1 MRSLWSGVSGLN
13 AHQVAM
19 DVEGNNIANV
29 NTVGFKYSRTNFQNL
44 LSQTVKA
51 ATAPQGTLG
60 GKNSLQIGLGA
71 SVSAVETMFK
81 QGSIQ
86 NTDKNTDMAINGD
99 GFFVVSGDGG
109 KTYKYTRA
117 GDFTFDANGN
127 FVDPNGYIVQGWL
140 ADPETHTIDT
150 STGVKPISIPPGLTT
165 PAKET
170 EKIHIKANLNSG
182 DHIKE
187 MSGTRP
193 TVTVDKDMNGLYDV
207 NGEKIQLTPEDDN
220 LTFTIKTLNDSTRT
234 ITLTYGKS
242 INNHDNRFTTI
253 KDLIDEIN
261 YNITHDSAGNLI
273 QTDKRSS
280 EYEVYLDG
288 NGQIVDPRATAVTFV
303 DATNSKGANKVLE
316 NIFKGING
324 SSKATNSI
332 KMIAN
337 SFVGAD
343 DVGEL
348 FNANGDAFNLQDG
361 QGIKVN
367 IDGLYEN
374 RKFVYKSKPIN
385 SNDSTCATT
394 AGSYMGKAV
403 VTDSNEGM
411 HWLYTDKEERAGFSI
426 LDSGGK
432 KLHNIAIIDVHVS
445 SNKTHTFTFLYGK
458 DFNTISDLI
467 CAANTKFAQDSAIGT
482 KLHLE
487 FKNGKIIQVS
497 SDSNVYID
505 SARAFRDSSAIS
517 PSNRDTAAPKT
528 QMLKNMDSILKPLGE
543 NNHTSE
549 LMKKKD
555 TYYFHDIQD
564 LVYIWQLA
572 VDDSNDPTNNQD
584 ASSTPKGIATIND
597 DGKLTIKNTSQSSFN
612 IKVSGFPDGQD
623 NKLFTDAFS
632 PINGTLASGGIA
644 ATQAMNAATHTTS
657 MDIFDSLGAKHT
669 LTIHFRKWHT
679 STNPNDPTVWKW
691 YAEVPE
697 PSTLDQPAYGDI
709 KFNPDGSLKSFNPPS
724 LIFNPNNGANT
735 GQAIQ
740 LNFGSI
746 GAFDGITSFEAPSST
761 SGQTQDGYPGGDLE
775 QLVVDQT
782 GTIIGVF
789 TNGRS
794 YSLAQVALAKFVN
807 NEGLMSEGGTLF
819 SASPNSGDPIIGTA
833 GTGGRGTITPSALE
847 MSNVDLSR
855 SLTQLIVIQRG
866 FQANSKTI
874 TTSDQML
881 NTLLQLKQ

>member
-44 LSQTVKA
+44 LSQTVKS

-71 SVSAVETMFK
+71 SVSSVETMFK

-140 ADPETHTIDT
+140 SDPETHTIDT
-150 STGVKPISIPPGLTT
+150 SSGVKPISIPPGLTT

-182 DHIKE
+182 DHITE

-193 TVTVDKDMNGLYDV
+193 TVTVDKDLNGLYDV
-207 NGEKIQLTPEDDN
+207 NGQKILLTPEDDKLSFSVVN
-220 LTFTIKTLNDSTRT
+220 LKGDTVNIQ
-234 ITLTYGKS
+234 LTYGKS
-242 INNHDNRFTTI
+242 TNDHDNRFKTI
-253 KDLIDEIN
+253 KDLIDELN
-261 YNITHDSAGNLI
+261 YVITHDSTGATI
-273 QTDKRSS
+273 QTDQRSS
-280 EYEVYLDG
+280 DYEVYLDG
-288 NGQIVDPRATAVTFV
+288 NGQIVDPRSTAVSFIN
-303 DATNSKGANKVLE
+303 ATNSKGNNQILE
-316 NIFKGING
+316 DIFKGING
-324 SSKATNSI
+324 ASKATNSI

-348 FNANGDAFNLQDG
+348 FNANGDAFNIQDG

-374 RKFVYKSKPIN
+374 RKFIYKSTPIN
-385 SNDSTCATT
+385 SNDSTC
-394 AGSYMGKAV
+394 GSKSGDYMGAAV
-403 VTDSNEGM
+403 VTDSMEGM
-411 HWLYTDKEERAGFSI
+411 HWLYASNGEDRAGFSI
-426 LDSGGK
+426 KRDSNGEIKGEVAKFTVQDSGG
-432 KLHNIAIIDVHVS
+432 
-445 SNKTHTFTFLYGK
+445 SNHTYYFKYGK
-458 DFNTISDLI
+458 DFNTINDLV
-467 CAANTKFAQDSAIGT
+467 CAVNTKLAQDSISS
-482 KLHLE
+482 LHLGFE
-487 FKNGKIIQVS
+487 NGQIVEIRT
-497 SDSNVYID
+497 DSN
-505 SARAFRDSSAIS
+505 SASVTDAGAYEDTS
-517 PSNRDTAAPKT
+517 DTAPT
-528 QMLKNMDSILKPLGE
+528 TDMLRNMDSILSGLDGDNTATLTMDKR
-543 NNHTSE
+543 
-549 LMKKKD
+549 D

-564 LVYIWQLA
+564 LAYIWQLA
-572 VDDSNDPTNNQD
+572 LDDSNDPYNNQD
-584 ASSTPKGIATIND
+584 SSDVPKGLVTIND
-597 DGKLTIKNTSQSSFN
+597 NGKLTIENTSQSSFN
-612 IKVSGFPDGQD
+612 ISVNGFPDGQD
-623 NKLFTDAFS
+623 NQLFTETFS
-632 PINGTLASGGIA
+632 PINGTLASGA
-644 ATQAMNAATHTTS
+644 VTATQAMNAATHTTS

-669 LTIHFRKWHT
+669 LTLHFRKTHT
-679 STNPNDPTVWKW
+679 STNPNDPTTWKW
-691 YAEVPE
+691 YAEVPA
-697 PSTLDQPAYGDI
+697 PATLDQPAYGDI

-724 LIFNPNNGANT
+724 LIFNPNNGATT

-740 LNFGSI
+740 LDLGSI
-746 GAFDGITSFEAPSST
+746 GGFDGITSFEAPSST

-794 YSLAQVALAKFVN
+794 YSLAQVAIAKFVN
-807 NEGLMSEGGTLF
+807 NEGLMNEGGTLF

-833 GTGGRGTITPSALE
+833 GTGGRGSITPSALE